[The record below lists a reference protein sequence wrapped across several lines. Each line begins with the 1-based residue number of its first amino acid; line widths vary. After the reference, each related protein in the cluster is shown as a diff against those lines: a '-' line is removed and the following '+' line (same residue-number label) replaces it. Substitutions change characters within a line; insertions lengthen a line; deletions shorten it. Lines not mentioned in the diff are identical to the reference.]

1 MQQVPTVFVVDDDA
15 DVRQSLRALVQSV
28 GLRVEVYPNAMV
40 FLENLAPERPGCLVL
55 DVRLPGMSGLEL
67 QKELAARRV
76 DIPIIMTTG
85 YADVSVAVEAMK
97 AGAFDFIEK
106 PFSLQRVLDS
116 IQRAIAQHVSLRR
129 DREEREEIRGRIAQ
143 LSRRERQVAD
153 MVADGMTSSAI
164 ALRLGLQRKTV
175 EVYRSHVNK
184 KLRAR
189 NVADLVRLV
198 HAGSE

>member
-129 DREEREEIRGRIAQ
+129 GREEREEIRARIAQ

-153 MVADGMTSSAI
+153 MVADGLTSSAI
-164 ALRLGLQRKTV
+164 ASRLGLQRKTV
-175 EVYRSHVNK
+175 EVYRSHVNR